1 MICCFYSHLVKT
13 NVILCSCLGK
23 SLERFFVCSR
33 FHRFDKSGGLVGAA
47 SDSFSSAFAVQ
58 SSHRSFISQ
67 RKLSLVAIVSEL
79 KRKLD
84 ERILKFKLKFRIQI
98 FSLRVSQ
105 PVNKYAFL
113 TGSELKNYLPGET
126 PHDLIKRL
134 PKVPGAP
141 WYFPKGRMCIST
153 SSAIPL
159 A

>member
-23 SLERFFVCSR
+23 SFERFFVCSR

-67 RKLSLVAIVSEL
+67 RKLSLVAIVCEL

-84 ERILKFKLKFRIQI
+84 ERILKFKLKFRIQS

-105 PVNKYAFL
+105 PVNKHASL
-113 TGSELKNYLPGET
+113 TGSDLVCRLKIEVLGLT
-126 PHDLIKRL
+126 VK
-134 PKVPGAP
+134 
-141 WYFPKGRMCIST
+141 
-153 SSAIPL
+153 IPN
-159 A
+159 